1 MHFARALTP
10 RTLAGMNDTS
20 HATIDALENA
30 LLIATDR
37 VRPDWLLL
45 GGGVDSA
52 LLAALWTHHGHP
64 FRAITVGR
72 DANLTCVPAHQF
84 LPYTCGSDLE
94 WSGKV
99 AEHLQLVWTPIALG
113 QREAMRYLDL
123 LVVSQQSFDLGQ
135 LNNIALITALD
146 KAAEYHDRTSFASG
160 DDGDGLFGGYLN
172 AATHEDWGTWIAERI
187 PHINPPVR
195 AIGNAMN
202 WRPMFP
208 YLEPEVLEV
217 AKSLLQSDVRQSV
230 PVSELSLPPSFMDQF
245 DLGAFGASERVWGKV
260 VLRKVAERY
269 LPHELAWRP
278 KTDLQFGSGM
288 CALEHPLATL
298 LNTGHRMKIEQT
310 GMTFFNEA
318 HRGLYSRFLSL
329 GTAIPPVRDGEYAC
343 PNCGGGIPIG
353 KNHCHTC
360 GHWEARVADT

>member
-1 MHFARALTP
+1 
-10 RTLAGMNDTS
+10 MNDTS
-20 HATIDALENA
+20 LAAIDALEDA
-30 LLIATDR
+30 LLTATDR

-52 LLAALWTHHGHP
+52 LLAAMWKHHGHS

-72 DANLTCVPAHQF
+72 AASLTCVPAHQF
-84 LPYTCGSDLE
+84 LPYTCNSDLE
-94 WSGKV
+94 WSERV
-99 AEHLQLVWTPIALG
+99 ANHLELEWTPVALDK
-113 QREAMRYLDL
+113 RDAMRYLDQL
-123 LVVSQQSFDLGQ
+123 LVTQQSFDLGQ
-135 LNNIALITALD
+135 LNNIALIAALD
-146 KAAEYHDRTSFASG
+146 RAANHEDRTTFASG

-172 AATHEDWGTWIAERI
+172 AATHADWGAWISQRI

-195 AIGNAMN
+195 GIGGQMN

-208 YLEPEVLEV
+208 YLEPEVLDV
-217 AKSLLQSDVRQSV
+217 VRTLSQSDIRQSV
-230 PVSELSLPPSFMDQF
+230 PVRDISLPPSFMDQF
-245 DLGAFGASERVWGKV
+245 DNKSFDARERVWGKV
-260 VLRKVAERY
+260 ILRKVAERY

-298 LNTGHRMKIEQT
+298 LNTGHRMLIEQS
-310 GMTFFNEA
+310 GMRFFNDA

-329 GTAIPPVRDGEYAC
+329 GGQIPPVSDGEYGC
-343 PNCGGGIPIG
+343 PNCGGGVPVG

-360 GHWEARVADT
+360 GHWEAPPQP